1 MNEHL
6 GGVYMSRETFGAYLK
21 RIRLE
26 REYTLRGFAGMME
39 VSPVYI
45 CDLEKDRKP
54 APTEERM
61 EQIARLLSLD
71 KREKEI
77 LYDLAALTRNRP
89 SVSSDLP
96 EYIMENEIVRVA
108 LRTAKDVDAT
118 DEEWQEFIEKLNRR
132 MRKTTGQ

>member
-1 MNEHL
+1 
-6 GGVYMSRETFGAYLK
+6 MSCETFGSYLK
-21 RIRLE
+21 RKRLE

-61 EQIARLLSLD
+61 EQIVCLLSLD
-71 KREKEI
+71 KRETEI
-77 LYDLAALTRNRP
+77 LYDLAALTRCRP

-96 EYIMENEIVRVA
+96 EYIMENEVVRVA

-118 DEEWQEFIEKLNRR
+118 DKEWQEFIEKLNSRIRR
-132 MRKTTGQ
+132 KPDLPRR